1 MDPKHLDLVAWS
13 LARIKALADAPAK
26 LFLARLSDLDPTL
39 SPLFGKIG
47 AHDRRA
53 LARVHRLAS
62 AGFRNDGARAALRDL
77 AERCKR
83 RTVGYRDQAVIM
95 SAALWTLQ
103 HVLGAGFTLADR
115 EAWIA
120 YQQQLV
126 RVLERAARVMGSRR
140 RALDLH

>member
-1 MDPKHLDLVAWS
+1 MNLQHLDLVAWS
-13 LARIKALADAPAK
+13 LARSKALAVAPAK
-26 LFLARLSDLDPTL
+26 LFLSRLSDLDPTL
-39 SPLFGKIG
+39 LPLFGKIG
-47 AHDRRA
+47 THDRRA

-62 AGFRNDGARAALRDL
+62 AGFHKGGTRAALRDL
-77 AERCKR
+77 AERCDQ
-83 RTVGYRDQAVIM
+83 RTIGYRDQAVIM

-126 RVLERAARVMGSRR
+126 RVLDRAARAIGGRR
-140 RALDLH
+140 HPLNLD